1 MGAAF
6 TADDASEAL
15 PKGTDGQKAAW
26 LKMAN
31 RAISKGATREEASS
45 GATKM
50 VGNMKEARAT
60 LTKLRE
66 VGRVLS
72 AANEKQLRSAQAA
85 IEAVLKALD
94 AGDEPAP
101 ADVAAAEAYS
111 QEANDAAKGV
121 GIVTSMQFT
130 AQSLLYLL
138 SDEADE
144 PDQVAMIQKAYDAQ
158 MAVVPLVLTW
168 ITAEMG
174 EIGGPD
180 DQNMYPGALC
190 VCGHPFDCDCTGCD
204 CPAHTNSVFE
214 SAPPLVGD
222 VVALLESAISADGT
236 MPVKLIQPG
245 WGSSGYYSADVLKRD
260 GPSVFKAG
268 THMFVDHP
276 GFSEEADRPERSI
289 RDIGGV
295 LASDAWWDPNGAKG
309 PGLYAKAKPVE
320 AFRPLL
326 DELAPNIGVSIR
338 AHGTA
343 KSGEAEGKR
352 GPIIEKLL
360 ADAMTS
366 ADFVTVAGAGGQIV
380 LAEAWRK
387 VREVNNDPSVGGGVD
402 RDKIPAED
410 FAGPG
415 RSFPIVIPKDV
426 HDAAQTVGRAKDS
439 DAVKAAIIRI
449 AKRKGPS
456 FVAQLPDAWEE
467 GDSKSN
473 AESAAGRRTSPT
485 DGGLDMDQQELL
497 AKLAAAEKERD
508 TALSEAARANEALM
522 LREARDVTAAELS
535 TAQVPDV
542 TRTRLTES
550 LSKNPPVKD
559 GKLDAD
565 AQKARIKEAVAAEV
579 DYLTKVTGAG
589 QVRNLGG
596 TPTPEDPTK
605 SLAES
610 FKAMGL
616 SDKTAAIAA
625 AGRI

>member
-1 MGAAF
+1 MAAAF

-31 RAISKGATREEASS
+31 RALNKGATREEASS

-295 LASDAWWDPNGAKG
+295 LATDAWWDPNGAKG

-387 VREVNNDPSVGGGVD
+387 VREDALPKLTGPIEDYADPVNHVGG
-402 RDKIPAED
+402 
-410 FAGPG
+410 
-415 RSFPIVIPKDV
+415 PIKTPKDI
-426 HDAAQTVGRAKDS
+426 HDCSAGLGRYGGDHARIQ
-439 DAVKAAIIRI
+439 ANIIRI
-449 AKRKGPS
+449 AYRKGS
-456 FVAQLPDAWEE
+456 EFVAALPDAWKKPE
-467 GDSKSN
+467 DQKN

-559 GKLDAD
+559 GKFDAD

-579 DYLTKVTGAG
+579 DYLSKVTGAG